1 MREIK
6 FRQWNENDVFS
17 SNKMDYNP
25 VLEYSTGMA
34 TMAVDINWLMKK
46 HQSNLMQYT
55 GLKDKNGTEIYEGDI
70 LKHRSVVNDPEGK
83 ILHEIVAEVVIDKGM
98 TYVNGHIN
106 YGFFDEGIEVYEHR
120 ALLLH
125 SHGLFEVV
133 GNIYE
138 HKHLLEESK

>member
-25 VLEYSTGMA
+25 VLECSTGMA

-70 LKHRSVVNDPEGK
+70 VQYLKHKRIYHDYENES
-83 ILHEIVAEVVIDKGM
+83 A
-98 TYVNGHIN
+98 YVEYN
-106 YGFFDEGIEVYEHR
+106 
-120 ALLLH
+120 
-125 SHGLFEVV
+125 
-133 GNIYE
+133 
-138 HKHLLEESK
+138 ESKCRFELNKGKGNNETFCS

>member
-46 HQSNLMQYT
+46 HQSNLMRFT

-70 LKHRSVVNDPEGK
+70 SWDEWNDCYGVVR
-83 ILHEIVAEVVIDKGM
+83 
-98 TYVNGHIN
+98 
-106 YGFFDEGIEVYEHR
+106 FDEGKFVYEWENVCEDLIEVHDF
-120 ALLLH
+120 LDIT
-125 SHGLFEVV
+125 

-138 HKHLLEESK
+138 HKYLLEESK